1 MPQLTSESSQRLES
15 AGINAYAKARETYL
29 KHSKASKDKSQTES
43 KKDKERE
50 DKRGI
55 PKIHPNPIKNPSEVP
70 ISPS

>member
-50 DKRGI
+50 AFQKSI
-55 PKIHPNPIKNPSEVP
+55 QILSKTHQIC
-70 ISPS
+70 